1 MKDILGVPME
11 IMGSLVW
18 VTRESADCGGGG
30 ELFFLF
36 KESGEKEAE

>member
-1 MKDILGVPME
+1 MKDNLGVPME
-11 IMGSLVW
+11 IMGSLVR